1 MIYWKVTV
9 KNNQTNE
16 IQIYKTRLGHG
27 QIDTSTIIFNDGFLK
42 NPHELK
48 FVTDKYTIK
57 CQLQ

>member
-27 QIDTSTIIFNDGFLK
+27 QKVLWRNFI
-42 NPHELK
+42 PP
-48 FVTDKYTIK
+48 
-57 CQLQ
+57 